1 MKVSCGQEPLG
12 GGSCNSQL
20 IMHQMS
26 HLCGFFIY
34 SRTLS
39 GKSYTTSLIF
49 FFEEWEKFPHRQ
61 AMGPPFPEEYNPLRT
76 FEN

>member
-1 MKVSCGQEPLG
+1 
-12 GGSCNSQL
+12 
-20 IMHQMS
+20 MS
-26 HLCGFFIY
+26 HLSGFFIY

-39 GKSYTTSLIF
+39 GKSYTTSIIF

-61 AMGPPFPEEYNPLRT
+61 AVEPPFPEEYNPLRT